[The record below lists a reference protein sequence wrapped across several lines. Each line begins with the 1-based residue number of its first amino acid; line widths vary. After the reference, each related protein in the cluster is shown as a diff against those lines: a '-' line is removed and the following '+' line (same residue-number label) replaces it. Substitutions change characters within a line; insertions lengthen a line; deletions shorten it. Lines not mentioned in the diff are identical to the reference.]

1 MIPSSSV
8 GQLPSDMVP
17 PSDNSENAPHMVIWG
32 TDVQLND
39 CKRKFKRFIQ
49 TFQDSE
55 TADDEKFEGLD
66 HTKPYYQQRL
76 NEITITLIPFL
87 NVNSGHI
94 QVFDEELYRQLIQY
108 PQEVIPILNMAV
120 NELFFDKFPDT
131 DLDHQIQVRPYNAE
145 KMSNLE
151 NMIDDNMRHLLK
163 VLYINKI

>member
-1 MIPSSSV
+1 
-8 GQLPSDMVP
+8 MVP
-17 PSDNSENAPHMVIWG
+17 PSENSENAPHMVIWG

-108 PQEVIPILNMAV
+108 PQEVIPILDMAV